1 MRVNFVTIRPALS
14 LPLLALGALVL
25 AGCAARGPAP
35 AYTTNGGT
43 QAGQARIKTKMTSTI
58 FLNPVAPDK
67 RVIYVEGHNTSS
79 AQNVNFMPI
88 LQQALFAQGYRLTR
102 DPSQAEFTLQYNLRY
117 VGKETK
123 SHTATGAL
131 AGGFGGAILEGAA
144 GGSGIQAA
152 RAGIIGVGIG
162 ALVGYMMSENNYMM
176 VVDIQVRQ
184 RQGPGSDNWQTWK
197 DRVATEAAGHHLSF
211 DYAKPAM
218 VQNTAH
224 SIAGIF

>member
-1 MRVNFVTIRPALS
+1 MRLKLASIGSAFPLAL
-14 LPLLALGALVL
+14 LGLGALAV
-25 AGCAARGPAP
+25 AGCAAQGPAP

-79 AQNVNFMPI
+79 AQNVDFMPI
-88 LQQALFAQGYRLTR
+88 LQQALFAQGYQLTR

-117 VGKETK
+117 LGKETK
-123 SHTATGAL
+123 SHTAEGAL

-144 GGSGIQAA
+144 GGSGIQAV
-152 RAGIIGVGIG
+152 RGGIIGAGIG
-162 ALVGYMMSENNYMM
+162 ALVGYMMSENQYMM

-184 RQGPGSDNWQTWK
+184 RGNGSSDTWTTYR
-197 DRVATEAAGHHLSF
+197 DRVATEAAGRHLDF